1 MTQDQQIQ
9 AALAILESRLRK
21 PSRALKSPQDAR
33 NFAILQLAERK
44 AEVFAVMFLDT
55 RHRLIEWRE
64 MFFGTIDGA
73 TVYAR
78 EVVRA
83 VLEVNAAAV
92 IFVHNHPSGDP
103 SPSPQDV
110 AVTEALIQA
119 GEVLEIPVN
128 DHIIVGQGSYVSM
141 YREGLAFRRNGR
153 RR

>member
-92 IFVHNHPSGDP
+92 IFVHNHPSGVAEP
-103 SPSPQDV
+103 S
-110 AVTEALIQA
+110 EADRAITLKLSQILKIIDCR
-119 GEVLEIPVN
+119 VL
-128 DHIIVGQGSYVSM
+128 DHLVVGGTQTVS
-141 YREGLAFRRNGR
+141 LAERGWI
-153 RR
+153 

>member
-1 MTQDQQIQ
+1 MTHDEKIN
-9 AALAILESRLRK
+9 AALAILETRLRK
-21 PSRALKSPQDAR
+21 PSRVLKSPQDAR

-92 IFVHNHPSGDP
+92 IFVHNHPSGIAEP
-103 SPSPQDV
+103 S
-110 AVTEALIQA
+110 EADRAITLKLRQI
-119 GEVLEIPVN
+119 LEIIDCRVL
-128 DHIIVGQGSYVSM
+128 DHLVVGGTQTVS
-141 YREGLAFRRNGR
+141 LAERGWI
-153 RR
+153 